1 MQFAKWTAE
10 GAANTGLPGKYTATQ
25 GMRQLPEICQYL
37 AKRTNFVKQGGTAE
51 SRILSVLGRFIIMS
65 LSGTFFVIPSFQSQK
80 RSCLH
85 DKFYD
90 FGVGI

>member
-51 SRILSVLGRFIIMS
+51 SYPS
-65 LSGTFFVIPSFQSQK
+65 LTESFFCRDGFFCSRHSEGGPLCIHPWK
-80 RSCLH
+80 
-85 DKFYD
+85 K
-90 FGVGI
+90 

>member
-37 AKRTNFVKQGGTAE
+37 AERAE
-51 SRILSVLGRFIIMS
+51 DIFCE
-65 LSGTFFVIPSFQSQK
+65 SGWH
-80 RSCLH
+80 H
-85 DKFYD
+85 DKVLYRP
-90 FGVGI
+90 